1 MQELEE
7 SVSECTL
14 HFLALLGGPS
24 CERLDLCAAGMPVG
38 AHGGACIPQGF
49 GLTEAP
55 SVYVHAMF

>member
-14 HFLALLGGPS
+14 HCLALLGGPS
-24 CERLDLCAAGMPVG
+24 CEPLDLCAAGMPVG

-49 GLTEAP
+49 GLIEAP
-55 SVYVHAMF
+55 SE